1 LVTRGEIWLASPD
14 PTVGSEIKKTR
25 PWLIVSPPEIHDEL
39 RTVIA
44 VPLTS
49 GGRPAP
55 YRISVHFQDKDG
67 LVLLDQIR
75 TLDRQ
80 RLIRPL
86 GRLDP
91 QKLSAGLAILCEM
104 FSE

>member
-1 LVTRGEIWLASPD
+1 VNRGEVWLASPD
-14 PTVGSEIKKTR
+14 PTIGSEIKKTR
-25 PWLIVSPPEIHDEL
+25 PWVIVSPPEIHDEL

-55 YRISVHFQDKDG
+55 YRISIEFQGRSG
-67 LVLLDQIR
+67 LILLDQIR

-80 RLIRPL
+80 RLLRRL
-86 GRLDP
+86 GAVDP
-91 QKLSAGLAILCEM
+91 AILADISEILCEM
-104 FSE
+104 FAE